1 MLVASS
7 VSIVGTRV
15 STIALPWLVYTET
28 NSPGLTGLV
37 LTAEMAPYVI
47 SKALGGP
54 LVDHRGPRAIS
65 VLGDLLSGAF
75 LVLIPILYAAGQ
87 LSLPERIPLLLAL
100 VALAGAFRGP
110 GDGARNAMIPAV
122 SDATGVPLERITGID
137 STLDRASGL
146 LGAGI
151 GGLLVAV
158 FGAAQT
164 VAVTAGSAL
173 VSAVVVAVFIPGV
186 SLGNSQEAGTYF
198 ARLRTGALFLHKD
211 RLLRAILMMIAV
223 TNLLEAAYISVMLP
237 VWVHSNGHG
246 PALIGLL
253 GTLFGGAAVAS
264 SLVATALAGRFSRRT
279 AYLAGFTLCGAP
291 RYLALAVG
299 APLSVIIVTNVI
311 AGLGAGFINPTIS
324 ALFFERV
331 PRHIIGRVGSL
342 ADALAWAGLPVGGVV
357 GGLAVTALGV
367 SPALGVAGAAYLVST
382 TVPGVRPEWGEM
394 DRAHRTQ
401 DAVHGGGHL
410 NPPSS
415 VATRSCCR
423 WQVRGLPPHDD

>member
-7 VSIVGTRV
+7 VSIIGTRI

-28 NSPGLTGLV
+28 NSAGLTGLV
-37 LTAEMAPYVI
+37 LTAEMAPYVV

-54 LVDHRGPRAIS
+54 LVDRRGPRAIS
-65 VLGDLLSGAF
+65 VFGDLLSGAF
-75 LVLIPILYAAGQ
+75 LVLIPILYAGGQ
-87 LSLPERIPLLLAL
+87 LALPERIPLLLAL

-122 SDATGVPLERITGID
+122 SDATGVPIERITGLD

-151 GGLLVAV
+151 GGLLVAAL
-158 FGAAQT
+158 GAAQT
-164 VAVTAGSAL
+164 VAFTAGTAVL
-173 VSAVVVAVFIPGV
+173 SAVVVAVFIPRI
-186 SLGNSQEAGTYF
+186 SLGDAQEPGSYL
-198 ARLRTGALFLHKD
+198 ARLRTGAVFLRKD
-211 RLLRAILMMIAV
+211 RLLRAVLAMIAV

-253 GTLFGGAAVAS
+253 GMLFGGAAVAS
-264 SLVATALAGRFSRRT
+264 SLLATTLAGRFSRRT
-279 AYLAGFTLCGAP
+279 AYLVGFTLCGAP
-291 RYLALAVG
+291 RYLALALG
-299 APLSVIIVTNVI
+299 APLWLILGTNVV

-324 ALFFERV
+324 AIFFERV

-342 ADALAWAGLPVGGVV
+342 ADALAWAGLPVGGMV
-357 GGLAVTALGV
+357 GGLAVTALGI
-367 SPALGVAGAAYLVST
+367 SPALGVAGAAYFVST

-394 DRAHRTQ
+394 D
-401 DAVHGGGHL
+401 
-410 NPPSS
+410 
-415 VATRSCCR
+415 
-423 WQVRGLPPHDD
+423 QVRAAPGGSPGGP